1 MYMYIVRG
9 LFFEFMS
16 SACSHSKILPS
27 LKWLHCFEQRFFPPV
42 GEHHA
47 HGCVLQELV
56 WME

>member
-1 MYMYIVRG
+1 MYIIRG